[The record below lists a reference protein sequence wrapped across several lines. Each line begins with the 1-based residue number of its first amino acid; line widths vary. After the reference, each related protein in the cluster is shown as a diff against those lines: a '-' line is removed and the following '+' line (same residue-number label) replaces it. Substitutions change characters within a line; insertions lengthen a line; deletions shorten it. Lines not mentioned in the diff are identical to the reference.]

1 MVGIV
6 NLPNKN
12 GLNNLKRN
20 NMKQKEEMHY
30 LDAMDRDGWF
40 TGETVSS

>member
-1 MVGIV
+1 MIY
-6 NLPNKN
+6 LK
-12 GLNNLKRN
+12 NLKRN
-20 NMKQKEEMHY
+20 KMKQKEEIHY

>member
-1 MVGIV
+1 
-6 NLPNKN
+6 
-12 GLNNLKRN
+12 
-20 NMKQKEEMHY
+20 MKQKEEMHY